1 MAQTLGELRDIAK
14 VSNSTYQTFK
24 DSMDRNRHTNEALRK
39 IVQDN
44 RVTKEVFKRQN
55 EMQKLSNSLNM
66 KPFQNESFT
75 KLVKNSSV
83 HASLYNQLKPAFN
96 NLYSGIKLNEAI
108 IPPRNLGINNFLNLD
123 FRIMT
128 QVNQIFKNIEFSP
141 NVKNVISTIKNPSL
155 IATVKDQLSFDNKD
169 IDLAFEQIYDYAINL
184 ESENYD
190 LKSELEEQKKR
201 NEELELNQNINKKVI
216 EEMLDRVF
224 NVYNI
229 ISSTLLKT
237 STKNIGNEIYN
248 HGITH
253 VTLDNWLFLMVST
266 ISCIVSCIFVSKK
279 DDNKL

>member
-1 MAQTLGELRDIAK
+1 MAQTLGELRDITK

-24 DSMDRNRHTNEALRK
+24 DSMDINKYTNEALRK

-55 EMQKLSNSLNM
+55 EIQELSNSLNI

-83 HASLYNQLKPAFN
+83 HASLYNQIKPTFN
-96 NLYSGIKLNEAI
+96 NLYSGIKLSESI

-128 QVNQIFKNIEFSP
+128 QVNQIYKNIELSP
-141 NVKNVISTIKNPSL
+141 NIKNIISSIKTPSL
-155 IATVKDQLSFDNKD
+155 IATVKEQLSFDNEE
-169 IDLAFEQIYDYAINL
+169 IDSAFDQLYAYAENL
-184 ESENYD
+184 KTENYD
-190 LKSELEEQKKR
+190 LKSELEEKKKHI
-201 NEELELNQNINKKVI
+201 EELELNQNLNKKVI
-216 EEMLDRVF
+216 EEMLERVF

-237 STKNIGNEIYN
+237 ATKNIGNEIYI

-253 VTLDNWLFLMVST
+253 VALDNWLFLMICT